1 MQKEKKFVIDYDK
14 NLQIGFTRP
23 IPSHVEKYY
32 SNNYWLSQNVLGKI
46 KNFVFSIFQKR
57 RVNWIIKSF
66 SKGKIL
72 DVGSGEANYY
82 KNLPSKYLL
91 TNIEPVGSKVKN
103 SSVLKLD
110 LLTWN
115 TKNKFDCIC
124 FWQSL
129 EHTSNPIKY
138 IEKVYSLLNKNGYI
152 FIEYP
157 RYNCLES
164 KLFGKYWFHQD
175 LPRHLSHLTDEG
187 LKLILKTSGFNEIKL
202 SKVFSFEYAPWG
214 FMASILNYLK
224 IDLTD
229 NLKINGNLA
238 IFILLTPL
246 LFLSIII
253 EIILN
258 IFNESPIGMI
268 TARKL

>member
-1 MQKEKKFVIDYDK
+1 MYMQRKFIINFDQK
-14 NLQIGFTRP
+14 LQIGFTYP
-23 IPSHVEKYY
+23 IPLHIEKYY
-32 SNNYWLSQNVLGKI
+32 SNNYWVSKNLLGNI
-46 KNFVFSIFQKR
+46 KKTVFNIFQKR

-66 SKGKIL
+66 SNGKIL

-82 KNLPSKYLL
+82 KNLPKKYSV
-91 TNIEPVGSKVKN
+91 TNIEPIGSKVKN
-103 SSVLKLD
+103 PSVLKLN
-110 LLTWN
+110 LLKWD

-124 FWQSL
+124 FWESL

-138 IEKVYSLLNKNGYI
+138 INKAYNLLNKNGYI

-157 RYNCLES
+157 KYNCLES

-175 LPRHLSHLTDEG
+175 LPRHLSHLTDKG
-187 LKLILKTSGFNEIKL
+187 LKLILKTSGFKKIKVD
-202 SKVFSFEYAPWG
+202 KVFSFEYAPWG

-224 IDLTD
+224 INLTD
-229 NLKINGNLA
+229 NIKTNGNLI

-253 EIILN
+253 EIVLY
-258 IFNESPIGMI
+258 IFNKSPIGMI
-268 TARKL
+268 SAKKY